1 MQDYFY
7 HSHRQLKRMVTTEF
21 RFQGYCIHKYFINE
35 KEETIL
41 YIKKMKTIADHIF
54 SLNSTSE
61 NYVKKFII
69 ISYLF
74 NVITSLI
81 RLLLLDI
88 DNYFFK
94 KITNNWIFLYCFK
107 NSTFRKVSSI
117 LFVHM
122 LTL

>member
-1 MQDYFY
+1 M
-7 HSHRQLKRMVTTEF
+7 
-21 RFQGYCIHKYFINE
+21 
-35 KEETIL
+35 ETI
-41 YIKKMKTIADHIF
+41 TDHIF

-94 KITNNWIFLYCFK
+94 KIKNNWTFLYCFK

-117 LFVHM
+117 LFVYM
-122 LTL
+122 LTLFNSFLYQK